1 MKKLVFVFV
10 CMFVIES
17 VFAQTHFQDLTF
29 EKAIEKAKAENK
41 YVFIDCY
48 TVWCGPCKMMAEK
61 ILPLEDV
68 GKYMNE
74 RFVCIKL
81 DMEKGEGREIA
92 RKYHVTAYPTFLIL
106 KTDQSLVHRV
116 VGGTASGEE
125 FIKKIEAGFDENA
138 ASNLEIQYVAGN
150 RDLNFLVKYIKALLV
165 SCDVEK
171 AKGIAQEVLA
181 SLDDEEKCTDPY
193 WFIYEDTELSPIGS
207 GNMNYLLKRV
217 EKFREGVGVEK
228 VDKKLA
234 SLFESQLEDII
245 RGRNKN
251 ATLADVEAAEK
262 LLDSYKL
269 TGQDYLFEYIALIK
283 AVKSENTEETLKL
296 CNDIYPKMADEKVAY
311 LYFTPIVELQYKWDK
326 KQKKELTVLTRKMAD
341 KVELTSLKHSLKSFA
356 DVTIPRLGEQ
366 RRF

>member
-1 MKKLVFVFV
+1 MKKFVLLFI
-10 CMFVIES
+10 CMFMAVS
-17 VFAQTHFQDLTF
+17 MFAQTNFQDLTF
-29 EKAIEKAKAENK
+29 DKAIEKAKAENK

-48 TVWCGPCKMMAEK
+48 TVWCGPCKMMSEK

-74 RFVCIKL
+74 HFICIKL

-92 RKYHVTAYPTFLIL
+92 QKYHVTAYPTFLVL
-106 KTDQSLVHRV
+106 KTDKSLLHRV
-116 VGGTASGEE
+116 VGGTATGEE
-125 FIKKIEAGFDENA
+125 FVKKIEAGFDENS
-138 ASNLEIQYVAGN
+138 ASNLEAQYTAGN

-165 SCDVEK
+165 SCDIDK

-181 SLDDEEKCTDPY
+181 SLDDEEKCTEPY

-207 GNMNYLLKRV
+207 GNVNYLLKRV
-217 EKFREGVGVEK
+217 EKFRKGVGVEN

-234 SLFESQLEDII
+234 SLFETQLEDII

-296 CNDIYPKMADEKVAY
+296 CNDIYPKMADEKIAY

-326 KQKKELTVLTRKMAD
+326 KQKKELTVLTKKVAD
-341 KVELTSLKHSLKSFA
+341 KVESTPLKNSLKGFA

-366 RRF
+366 KKR